1 MISNDKAN
9 HQDFTIYSKIID
21 YSSYVKQYVVV
32 CIPNNQRNLRIHFL
46 DEVYSLS
53 KNMFYA
59 TYNKGSIRM
68 KYLIDMQVNISL
80 MDMMMNEL
88 RTFSNVPKNN
98 IDSAIKKLSNI
109 KNIIYAWKM
118 NEEGKKK

>member
-1 MISNDKAN
+1 MVSNDMN
-9 HQDFTIYSKIID
+9 RQDFTIYNKIID
-21 YSSYVKQYVVV
+21 YSSYVKQYVVGN
-32 CIPNNQRNLRIHFL
+32 IPNNQRNLRIHFL

-59 TYNKGSIRM
+59 TYNKGSVRV
-68 KYLIDMQVNISL
+68 KHLIEMQVNISL

-88 RTFSNVPKNN
+88 RTFPGVPKNN
-98 IDSAIKKLSNI
+98 IDSAVKKLSSI

-118 NEEGKKK
+118 NEESKKK